1 MIKVTAHV
9 KCMEES
15 RITYGVLVG
24 KPEGKRPLGR
34 PRRNWEYCSKM
45 EPKEGEW
52 ERVDGIDLARVKDK
66 WLAVVKTV
74 MSLRIA

>member
-1 MIKVTAHV
+1 
-9 KCMEES
+9 
-15 RITYGVLVG
+15 
-24 KPEGKRPLGR
+24 
-34 PRRNWEYCSKM
+34 M

-52 ERVDGIDLARVKDK
+52 ERVDRIDLARVKDK